1 MLVLELTVAGICV
14 LLVGIAVGI
23 RDRIDPGLLGVALT
37 NVTTFSVTITQMII
51 FWTELETSL
60 GAITRIREFVA
71 HTPREPSGPDRPP
84 TPDWPSRGAIAIS
97 GLRAKY
103 GDRVVLDGV
112 SLDIQPG
119 QKVAICGRSGCGK
132 STLLSLLLRM
142 YEPAGGTVHVD
153 GVDAATLQAG
163 ALRAA
168 LVSLPQDPLLLAGT
182 VRYNL
187 DPASRRCDED
197 VLDALGKTG
206 VRAVIEAKGGLDA
219 EFDADWLSAGQ
230 KQLFCLARIML
241 RRSRVLLLDEA
252 TSRYVYSASKDFCSE
267 FMTWS

>member
-71 HTPREPSGPDRPP
+71 RTPREPSGPDRPP

-187 DPASRRCDED
+187 DPASRRSDED

-267 FMTWS
+267 FMKWS

>member
-1 MLVLELTVAGICV
+1 
-14 LLVGIAVGI
+14 
-23 RDRIDPGLLGVALT
+23 
-37 NVTTFSVTITQMII
+37 
-51 FWTELETSL
+51 
-60 GAITRIREFVA
+60 
-71 HTPREPSGPDRPP
+71 
-84 TPDWPSRGAIAIS
+84 
-97 GLRAKY
+97 
-103 GDRVVLDGV
+103 
-112 SLDIQPG
+112 
-119 QKVAICGRSGCGK
+119 
-132 STLLSLLLRM
+132 M

-187 DPASRRCDED
+187 DPASRRSDED

-252 TSRYVYSASKDFCSE
+252 TSSLDHQTDDLIQTLIRKEFAEWTVVAVAHRLKTVADFDRIVVIQGGKVVEYGDPQTLLSQGGL
-267 FMTWS
+267 FKNLWDLQKS